1 MVEKHEGGPPL
12 TGYHRDSSHATR
24 NSTRH
29 AALALALWR
38 TRRTDSV
45 QMMATLGCI
54 TVTVLTIVIISIVKN
69 AGG

>member
-1 MVEKHEGGPPL
+1 MQHSPWLCG
-12 TGYHRDSSHATR
+12 
-24 NSTRH
+24 
-29 AALALALWR
+29 ALER
-38 TRRTDSV
+38 TL

>member
-38 TRRTDSV
+38 TRRTL